1 MTEPAKRRAT
11 YADLEAVPEHLVAE
25 IIDGQLVT
33 HPRPSP
39 RHSMT
44 SNSLAD
50 ELTGPFQKGRGGPGG
65 WVFANEP
72 ELHLGPQVLVPD
84 LAGWRRERLPAYPET
99 NYFTVVPDWV
109 CEVLS
114 ASTELRDRTVKK
126 RIYAK
131 AGISHLWIVDP
142 RRQLLEAFSLLDGRW
157 VVSGAWTSDEIVA
170 APPFDAIRFSL
181 ADLWP
186 LDRPLGLNED
196 AQALYV
202 GDR

>member
-1 MTEPAKRRAT
+1 MTEPANRRAT

-25 IIDGQLVT
+25 IIDGELVT

-39 RHSMT
+39 RHAAT
-44 SNSLAD
+44 TNSLSN

-65 WVFANEP
+65 WVFFSEP
-72 ELHLGPQVLVPD
+72 ELKLGSDILVPD
-84 LAGWRRERLPAYPET
+84 IAGWRRQRLPSYPKT
-99 NYFTVVPDWV
+99 NYFTVAPDWV

-114 ASTELRDRTVKK
+114 ASTERRDRSVKK
-126 RIYAK
+126 RKYAN
-131 AGISHLWIVDP
+131 AGVAYLWIVDP
-142 RRQLLEAFSLLDGRW
+142 RQQLLEAFSLLDGRW
-157 VVSGAWTSDEIVA
+157 LASGVWTSDDKVA
-170 APPFDAIRFSL
+170 APPFEAISLSL

-196 AQALYV
+196 AQALYA